1 MKKVVKFIGLLLVM
15 MMALALVGCGGT
27 EKPAATEDPGAAAE
41 TAGGGQIKI
50 AVAAPL
56 TGDNSEY
63 GIGFYNAV
71 SMMAESWNE
80 KGGIHNN
87 KIAVVQF
94 DDKNSPEEGVSV
106 ANKIASDKDIH
117 CVVGHFA
124 SGVCMAAATIY
135 QENKIIEIS
144 PSASHP
150 DYSGIGDF
158 IFRNNTVIMRE
169 AKASLDIAVNDLGK
183 KNIGIISIKTDWGVS
198 TSGIVKD
205 LVGEMED
212 SGAKVVAHEEVIE
225 GSDDYRPAITKL
237 NEAGADVVICVGM
250 YNLVAPVARQYKEIN
265 PDIRIVGFS
274 NSYSEEL
281 IKLGGEAVEG
291 VAFPVIFFSKSDD
304 PKVQEFVKNFKTK
317 FGSEPSA
324 LTAQAYDS
332 AGIYFTAVEKL
343 GSDQDSAAVRDAI
356 AEMSY
361 EGVTGTT
368 KFDANGD
375 VEKSFTKVTIKN
387 GEFVLLE
394 SGSDE

>member
-27 EKPAATEDPGAAAE
+27 EKPAATEGPGAAVE

-394 SGSDE
+394 SGSGE